1 MKRLLV
7 VGGNGFVG
15 KAVCRRAVRR
25 KIQVTSL
32 SRSGRPM
39 NETGEWADK
48 VEWKMG
54 DANDPDVAREAVEE
68 CDAIVSTVGTMVDSS
83 WPAGARQL
91 YMNMKKNF
99 QSGGGGGGI
108 QAGLAGLANVLNSAS
123 STGSFD
129 ASGDSTDGE
138 NTYERLNRDVHLTVA
153 SAASRSE
160 SVSSFVYFSAV
171 PPNVLNSKVPLVQ
184 RYFSTKMETENALQQ
199 YDPNTLR
206 CPILRPTVMYDDEHL
221 HTLAP
226 AALSKVSSL
235 LDSMVFAQFGFR
247 DVPHLLPSPP
257 VFVDTVAEC
266 AIEAAFDNQIQGVLE
281 LADISRISNAS
292 TH

>member
-1 MKRLLV
+1 M
-7 VGGNGFVG
+7 G
-15 KAVCRRAVRR
+15 KAVCRRAVKR

-32 SRSGRPM
+32 SRSGRPLS
-39 NETGEWADK
+39 ETGEWADK
-48 VEWKMG
+48 VEWKEG
-54 DANDPDVAREAVEE
+54 DANDPDVVKEAIEH

-83 WPAGARQL
+83 WPTGARQL
-91 YMNMKKNF
+91 YTNMKKNF

-108 QAGLAGLANVLNSAS
+108 QAGLAGLASILNSAS
-123 STGSFD
+123 STGSSFD
-129 ASGDSTDGE
+129 ASSESYDQDD
-138 NTYERLNRDVHLTVA
+138 TYEKLNRDIHLTVA
-153 SAASRSE
+153 SVAARSK
-160 SVSSFVYFSAV
+160 SISSFVYFSAV
-171 PPNVLNSKVPLVQ
+171 PPNVLNCKVPLVQ

-199 YDPNTLR
+199 YDPETLR

-266 AIEAAFDNQIQGVLE
+266 AIEAAFDTEIQGVLE
-281 LADISRISNAS
+281 LADISRISNNAS
-292 TH
+292 AK